1 VDSPCGGHALITLE
15 TDALHGDGT
24 RLTAADPIALAPPGS
39 LKKQKNRP
47 KQPKPY
53 NPNRA
58 VTNSS
63 MTPVTIPGMT
73 GHDAGI
79 IGHDQR
85 NTHSADF
92 LINYERRRAQGR
104 SISSAGAESAV
115 DYVIG
120 QRMKRNGHMRWSQE
134 GANALLQVRCA
145 VLNGQDVRNFV
156 RWYSPDRRVER
167 QCEPAL
173 TT

>member
-1 VDSPCGGHALITLE
+1 
-15 TDALHGDGT
+15 
-24 RLTAADPIALAPPGS
+24 
-39 LKKQKNRP
+39 
-47 KQPKPY
+47 
-53 NPNRA
+53 
-58 VTNSS
+58 
-63 MTPVTIPGMT
+63 
-73 GHDAGI
+73 
-79 IGHDQR
+79 
-85 NTHSADF
+85 
-92 LINYERRRAQGR
+92 
-104 SISSAGAESAV
+104 
-115 DYVIG
+115 VIG